1 MGKMKIKIKATVDK
15 KGRIIIPAKVRRE
28 MRIEPM
34 MKVDIRIERV
44 FQRRS
49 FLEIAKSFRSS
60 LKKRKDV
67 VKLLH
72 EESPFR

>member
-1 MGKMKIKIKATVDK
+1 MKIKIKATVDK